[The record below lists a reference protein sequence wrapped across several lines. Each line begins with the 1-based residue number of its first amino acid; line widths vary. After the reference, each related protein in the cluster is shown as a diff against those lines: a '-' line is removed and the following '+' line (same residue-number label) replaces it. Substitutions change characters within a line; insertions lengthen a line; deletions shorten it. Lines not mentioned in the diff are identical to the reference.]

1 MQLDEPGYAG
11 FTELFGIK
19 IFTAIF
25 LHQNGDCSS
34 HYRGVI
40 LLFFFFK
47 TCWRWSLPLPHH
59 LFNNMHGLINDDPFQ
74 DIPCQ

>member
-19 IFTAIF
+19 IFAAIF
-25 LHQNGDCSS
+25 LHQNGDCSR

-40 LLFFFFK
+40 LLFFQ
-47 TCWRWSLPLPHH
+47 
-59 LFNNMHGLINDDPFQ
+59 NMLTMVPSIASPS
-74 DIPCQ
+74 I

>member
-34 HYRGVI
+34 HYKGVI
-40 LLFFFFK
+40 LLSFFFQ
-47 TCWRWSLPLPHH
+47 
-59 LFNNMHGLINDDPFQ
+59 NMLAMVPSIASPSM
-74 DIPCQ
+74 